1 MIFQKITLDK
11 LGFVS
16 RGRSRHRPRN
26 APELYGGPYPFVQTA
41 DVKRAGLW
49 LTDYEQ
55 TYNEVGLA
63 QSKMWPKG
71 TLCITIAANIA
82 DTSILGIDACFPD
95 SVIGFIA
102 DEKVCDAR
110 YIKYYFDCGFQQA
123 LQNFSRGA
131 AQDNLSQDK
140 LLSVP
145 LDIPDVENQRRIAS
159 ILSDYDSA
167 IANAR
172 KQIEL
177 LEEAAMRLYREWFVD
192 NADPKW
198 VEGSVGDFAELLNG
212 YAFKSKEFCSAGKY
226 KIITI
231 KNVKDGLFDVNKAD
245 AIDELPKSMP
255 LHCKIQNGDILI
267 SLTGNVGRTCL
278 TYGGGY
284 LLNQRV
290 AKIKS
295 AFPSYAY
302 CAFRSPT
309 LQQIML
315 GLATGAAQQNLSPIK
330 LCAAKWVIPDKIV
343 LNNFEHRTRGMFSRI
358 IVLLNTIQA
367 LTEARDRLLPKLMSG
382 EIDVMKGSGK

>member
-145 LDIPDVENQRRIAS
+145 LDIPDVESQRRIAS

-177 LEEAAMRLYREWFVD
+177 LEEAAMRLYREWFVE

-198 VEGSVGDFAELLNG
+198 GEDKFGSLVKINRG
-212 YAFKSKEFCSAGKY
+212 
-226 KIITI
+226 KIIT
-231 KNVKDGLFDVNKAD
+231 KAAAQKGNVPVIAAGLSPAYYTNKANVD
-245 AIDELPKSMP
+245 APSVTISASGANAGYVWFHTEDIWASDCSYISRQQTPWVYFSYVFLRSQAEALRGMQKGSAQPHVHASDVEGLGFKMP
-255 LHCKIQNGDILI
+255 SEA
-267 SLTGNVGRTCL
+267 SLDRYERMVGPAFEKMAV
-278 TYGGGY
+278 
-284 LLNQRV
+284 LNQQ
-290 AKIKS
+290 IKS
-295 AFPSYAY
+295 
-302 CAFRSPT
+302 
-309 LQQIML
+309 
-315 GLATGAAQQNLSPIK
+315 
-330 LCAAKWVIPDKIV
+330 
-343 LNNFEHRTRGMFSRI
+343 
-358 IVLLNTIQA
+358 